1 MDNFL
6 KKLFSMKVAIIFL
19 FLFALVSGV
28 ATFVENDFGVD
39 ASWSAI
45 YTTKWFEWIQI
56 ILGIT
61 IVVNIFA
68 YKLLSFQKLPSLMFH
83 VGFLVILLGSGIT
96 RYMGY
101 EGSMHIREGESQN
114 RIVSSDVFVS
124 IEAKEDGLH
133 ADMA

>member
-83 VGFLVILLGSGIT
+83 VGFLV
-96 RYMGY
+96 
-101 EGSMHIREGESQN
+101 
-114 RIVSSDVFVS
+114 
-124 IEAKEDGLH
+124 
-133 ADMA
+133 